1 VRVRGRASDSW
12 RRRVADAHGGV
23 ARPGVPV
30 AALLSSGFTDCHFFR
45 DQGIPCYGFMP
56 SRLNFAEL
64 ATFHGNNER
73 LSVTNVG
80 HGRQF
85 MLEFV
90 RGLATQ

>member
-1 VRVRGRASDSW
+1 
-12 RRRVADAHGGV
+12 
-23 ARPGVPV
+23 
-30 AALLSSGFTDCHFFR
+30 
-45 DQGIPCYGFMP
+45 MP
-56 SRLNFAEL
+56 SRLGFAEV

-90 RGLATQ
+90 RGLATE